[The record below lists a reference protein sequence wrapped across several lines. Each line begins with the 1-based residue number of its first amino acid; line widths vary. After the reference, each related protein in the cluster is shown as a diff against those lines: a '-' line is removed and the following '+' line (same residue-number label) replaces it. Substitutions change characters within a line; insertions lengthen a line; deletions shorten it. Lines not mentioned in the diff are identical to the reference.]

1 MAERKEIGI
10 GMLGYGWMGKTHVN
24 AFKTISY
31 MHWDVSNYLPKLEM
45 VGGRTEE
52 TGAKAA
58 ESLGFVRSCS
68 GWDQIINDPGIT
80 VFDNVT
86 PDHLHF
92 QPTMDALE
100 KGKHVI
106 CEKPLAVNREDAKEM
121 LDAAERAGVKH
132 LCCFNYRF
140 FPAVRLAYELIHSG
154 ELGKIYHFSGNYY
167 QDHGSS
173 EDTHAEDIWYIKG
186 SGVAQGIT
194 SHLID
199 MSRFL
204 IGEIETVS
212 GISKTYNRN
221 RESRNGII
229 DVTADEGFFA
239 LMDFANDATGVIQS
253 LGVANGK
260 RSQFSFEIYGSKGSV
275 MWDVQEPNY
284 LYVYL
289 SDTVNPKVTGFTKIC
304 VTEPNHPFMD
314 IWWPKGHVL
323 GWEHGHINMLAHFLD
338 RVANDKPVSPLGA
351 TFEDGYKV
359 AVIIDTI
366 NESSREG
373 RKLDIRY

>member
-1 MAERKEIGI
+1 
-10 GMLGYGWMGKTHVN
+10 
-24 AFKTISY
+24 
-31 MHWDVSNYLPKLEM
+31 
-45 VGGRTEE
+45 
-52 TGAKAA
+52 
-58 ESLGFVRSCS
+58 
-68 GWDQIINDPGIT
+68 
-80 VFDNVT
+80 
-86 PDHLHF
+86 
-92 QPTMDALE
+92 
-100 KGKHVI
+100 
-106 CEKPLAVNREDAKEM
+106 
-121 LDAAERAGVKH
+121 
-132 LCCFNYRF
+132 
-140 FPAVRLAYELIHSG
+140 
-154 ELGKIYHFSGNYY
+154 
-167 QDHGSS
+167 
-173 EDTHAEDIWYIKG
+173 
-186 SGVAQGIT
+186 
-194 SHLID
+194 

-338 RVANDKPVSPLGA
+338 CVANDKPVSPLGA
-351 TFEDGYKV
+351 TFEDGYR
-359 AVIIDTI
+359 ACVICDTI
-366 NESSREG
+366 NESSREE
-373 RKLDIRY
+373 KT